1 MTPDHAYI
9 IIYLVGQAIP
19 QAHKEDNKMSKS
31 AIKALEKAQKVIATS
46 TTGASINLIAYLED
60 ETIRK
65 NWRNTDL
72 LACLLINSV
81 ANAFQCETAESLEE
95 NLFDNMDQAIE
106 TYIQSNLDSWNS
118 KTWPDSLR
126 DTTDQLIR
134 LAVMVERDNVYSRTK

>member
-1 MTPDHAYI
+1 
-9 IIYLVGQAIP
+9 
-19 QAHKEDNKMSKS
+19 MSKS
-31 AIKALEKAQKVIATS
+31 AIKAVEKAQEVIATS
-46 TTGASINLIAYLED
+46 TTGANINLVAYLED

-65 NWRNTDL
+65 NWRNADL

-81 ANAFQCETAESLEE
+81 ADAFQCETAESLEA

-106 TYIQSNLDSWNS
+106 TYIQSNLDSWNN

-134 LAVMVERDNVYSRTK
+134 LALMVERDNVYNRTK

>member
-1 MTPDHAYI
+1 
-9 IIYLVGQAIP
+9 
-19 QAHKEDNKMSKS
+19 MSKS
-31 AIKALEKAQKVIATS
+31 AIKALEKAQEVIATS
-46 TTGASINLIAYLED
+46 TTGAKVNLVGYLTD

-65 NWRNTDL
+65 NWRNADV

-118 KTWPDSLR
+118 KTWPDNLR

-134 LAVMVERDNVYSRTK
+134 LAVMVERDNVHNRTK

>member
-1 MTPDHAYI
+1 MYRAKVN
-9 IIYLVGQAIP
+9 LVG
-19 QAHKEDNKMSKS
+19 
-31 AIKALEKAQKVIATS
+31 
-46 TTGASINLIAYLED
+46 YLTD

-65 NWRNTDL
+65 NWRNADL

-81 ANAFQCETAESLEE
+81 ADAFQCETAESLEA

-134 LAVMVERDNVYSRTK
+134 LALMVERDNVYNRTK

>member
-1 MTPDHAYI
+1 
-9 IIYLVGQAIP
+9 
-19 QAHKEDNKMSKS
+19 MSKS
-31 AIKALEKAQKVIATS
+31 AIKAVEKAQEVIATS
-46 TTGASINLIAYLED
+46 TTGAKVDLVGYLKD

-65 NWRNTDL
+65 NWRNADL

-81 ANAFQCETAESLEE
+81 ADAFQCETAESLEA

-134 LAVMVERDNVYSRTK
+134 LALMVERDNVYNRTK

>member
-1 MTPDHAYI
+1 
-9 IIYLVGQAIP
+9 
-19 QAHKEDNKMSKS
+19 MSKS
-31 AIKALEKAQKVIATS
+31 AIKAVEKAQEVIATS
-46 TTGASINLIAYLED
+46 TTGAKVDLVGYLKD

-65 NWRNTDL
+65 NWRNADL

-81 ANAFQCETAESLEE
+81 ADAFQCETAESLEA

-106 TYIQSNLDSWNS
+106 TYIQSNLDSWNN

-134 LAVMVERDNVYSRTK
+134 LALMVERDNVHNRTK

>member
-1 MTPDHAYI
+1 
-9 IIYLVGQAIP
+9 
-19 QAHKEDNKMSKS
+19 MSKS
-31 AIKALEKAQKVIATS
+31 AIKALEKAQEVIATS
-46 TTGASINLIAYLED
+46 TTGAKVNLVGYLTD

-65 NWRNTDL
+65 NWRNADL

-81 ANAFQCETAESLEE
+81 ANAFQCETAESLEA

-106 TYIQSNLDSWNS
+106 TYIQSNLDSWNN

-134 LAVMVERDNVYSRTK
+134 LALMVERDNVYNRTK

>member
-1 MTPDHAYI
+1 
-9 IIYLVGQAIP
+9 
-19 QAHKEDNKMSKS
+19 MSKS
-31 AIKALEKAQKVIATS
+31 AIKAVEKAQEVIATS
-46 TTGASINLIAYLED
+46 TTGAKVDLVGYLKD

-65 NWRNTDL
+65 NWRNADL

-81 ANAFQCETAESLEE
+81 ADAFQCETAESLEA

-106 TYIQSNLDSWNS
+106 TYIQSNLDSWNN

-134 LAVMVERDNVYSRTK
+134 LALMVERDNVYNRTK

>member
-1 MTPDHAYI
+1 
-9 IIYLVGQAIP
+9 
-19 QAHKEDNKMSKS
+19 MSKS
-31 AIKALEKAQKVIATS
+31 AIKAVEKAQEVIATS
-46 TTGASINLIAYLED
+46 TTGAKVDLVGYLKD

-81 ANAFQCETAESLEE
+81 ADAFQCETAESLEA

-106 TYIQSNLDSWNS
+106 TYIQSNLDSWNN

-134 LAVMVERDNVYSRTK
+134 LALMVERDNVYNRTK

>member
-1 MTPDHAYI
+1 
-9 IIYLVGQAIP
+9 
-19 QAHKEDNKMSKS
+19 MSKS
-31 AIKALEKAQKVIATS
+31 AIKAVEKAQEVIATS
-46 TTGASINLIAYLED
+46 TTGAKVNLVGYLTD

-65 NWRNTDL
+65 NWRNADL

-118 KTWPDSLR
+118 KTWPDNLR

-134 LAVMVERDNVYSRTK
+134 LALMVERDNVYNSTK

>member
-1 MTPDHAYI
+1 
-9 IIYLVGQAIP
+9 
-19 QAHKEDNKMSKS
+19 MSKL

-65 NWRNTDL
+65 NWRNADL
-72 LACLLINSV
+72 LACLLINST
-81 ANAFQCETAESLEE
+81 ANAFQCETVETLEE

-106 TYIQSNLDSWNS
+106 TYIQSNLDNWNS

-134 LAVMVERDNVYSRTK
+134 LAVMVERDNVYNRTK